1 LFKLDGFATFFLPS
15 EFLFYYNSIKH
26 CVVKKALYSDSIYKY
41 DALGVNEKQKLELIE
56 TPRLL
61 RGELQIKMRRE

>member
-1 LFKLDGFATFFLPS
+1 MS
-15 EFLFYYNSIKH
+15 
-26 CVVKKALYSDSIYKY
+26 VIYKY
-41 DALGVNEKQKLELIE
+41 VTLGVNEKQKLELIE